1 MGDLTLQAEGYFMTT
16 EDELAA
22 RGRIVT
28 DYAQAKARLAS
39 LENEARRLSEK
50 FGLLEQQLRYPQRI
64 TAIPDLRFLDAQNVE
79 RLIKD
84 LQQTNNEKLNLQ
96 QKLKAI
102 GVDVSD

>member
-1 MGDLTLQAEGYFMTT
+1 MGLTVQAEEYFMTT

-28 DYAQAKARLAS
+28 DYAQAKARLAG

-50 FGLLEQQLRYPQRI
+50 FGLLEQQLRYPHRI

-79 RLIKD
+79 D
-84 LQQTNNEKLNLQ
+84 LLQTNNEKLNLQ

>member
-1 MGDLTLQAEGYFMTT
+1 MGLTVQAEEYFMTT
-16 EDELAA
+16 EYELAA

-28 DYAQAKARLAS
+28 DYAEAKARLAG
-39 LENEARRLSEK
+39 LENEARRPSEK
-50 FGLLEQQLRYPQRI
+50 FGLLERQLRYPHRI